1 MWTLL
6 SGALEAGRPPWFH
19 RHREDLG
26 PGDEGRTGQRW
37 FAETNPLPW
46 SGPLVPLPCRRLL
59 TPPPLVSR
67 AQMAWVP
74 DKPEHLVPL
83 PRARHPVV
91 PNCEEATVDSGGS
104 FSSFVRDS
112 PESSGA
118 PALVR
123 GLTGESPWLLEQ
135 GRSRVGWV
143 GSGLYNEG
151 IRSCGRRFSSE
162 RNGGT

>member
-1 MWTLL
+1 M
-6 SGALEAGRPPWFH
+6 
-19 RHREDLG
+19 
-26 PGDEGRTGQRW
+26 
-37 FAETNPLPW
+37 TNPLPW

-104 FSSFVRDS
+104 FSSLS
-112 PESSGA
+112 E
-118 PALVR
+118 
-123 GLTGESPWLLEQ
+123 TLLSLAEL
-135 GRSRVGWV
+135 RP
-143 GSGLYNEG
+143 L
-151 IRSCGRRFSSE
+151 CGD
-162 RNGGT
+162 